1 MLTLVE
7 RILFVLAFLASVGLT
22 LRGFGHVLRVLMRPL
37 PEGERPSGRWWWVDA
52 LDRLIRGP
60 LGGRKPRWEK
70 ALEMVFLQIPVFRA
84 RFFTSLFHA
93 FIFYAFL
100 VYGLVNLQD
109 VIRGYVAD
117 FSLFGATPAQRIF
130 ELSADVL
137 SVLAL
142 MGVLYFL
149 LRRFVFGDPRLDYR
163 EDVPLHPAVRKGIPR
178 DSLIVAGFI
187 FFHVG
192 GRLLSEAAHLALHA
206 NGETWM
212 PFAAA
217 LAQSLAG
224 LSPGALVLI
233 HHAAWWLALGLIL
246 AFLPYFPYSKHI
258 HLFFAPVKWAYRLDL
273 PAIGYLEKLDLENE
287 TAEQFGAARIE
298 HLHPARV
305 LDLYACIMCNRC
317 QEVCPAY
324 ATGKPL
330 SPAALIINMRYE
342 VNTTLNRVA
351 LGEPTPPLMDY
362 AINEDALWACTTCG
376 ACVEICPVG
385 NEPMHTIL
393 QIRQDRVLME
403 SQFPSQFSTMM
414 TGIER
419 LANPWNVHW
428 SERKKWTEGL
438 SVPTVEQNPNFEVL
452 LWVGCMASTD
462 DRAKRIARSLVKIF
476 EAAGVNYAVL
486 GEHERCTGDPARR
499 AGNEYLFQMR
509 ATENVETLNRF
520 GVKRIVTLCPHCY
533 NTLKNEYPDFGGH
546 YEVMHHSQFL
556 EELLKSGRL
565 KVKTRL
571 AERVTFHD
579 PCYLG
584 RHNGEY
590 EAPRFVLRALTER
603 VAEMERSRNRSFC
616 CGAGGAQMF
625 KEDLRGTKAINV
637 ERTEE
642 ALKTGADVIATGC
655 PFCQRMLTDGVNS
668 LKAKVQVK
676 DLAEILAEA
685 LEA

>member
-1 MLTLVE
+1 MLTVVE
-7 RILFVLAFLASVGLT
+7 RVLFVLALLVSAGLT
-22 LRGFGHVLRVLMRPL
+22 LRGFGRILRVLMRPL
-37 PEGERPSGRWWWVDA
+37 PEAERPSGRWWWVDA
-52 LDRLIRGP
+52 LDRLFRGP
-60 LGGRKPRWEK
+60 LGERKPRWEK
-70 ALEMVFLQIPVFRA
+70 ALEIVFLQIPVFRA

-93 FIFYAFL
+93 FIFYAFI
-100 VYGLVNLQD
+100 VYALVNLQD
-109 VIRGYVAD
+109 VIRGFVVD
-117 FSLFGATPAQRIF
+117 FHLFGATPLQHVF
-130 ELSADVL
+130 DLSADIL

-142 MGVLYFL
+142 VGIVYFM
-149 LRRFVFGDPRLDYR
+149 LRRFVFGDPRLGYR
-163 EDVPLHPAVRKGIPR
+163 DDVPLHPAVRNGIPR

-187 FFHVG
+187 FLHVG
-192 GRLLSEAAHLALHA
+192 GRLLSESANLALHPST
-206 NGETWM
+206 ETWM

-224 LSPGALVLI
+224 LSPAALTVL

-246 AFLPYFPYSKHI
+246 AFFPYFPYSKHI

-273 PAIGYLEKLDLENE
+273 PALGYLEKMDLEDE
-287 TAEQFGAARIE
+287 TAEQFGAARLE
-298 HLHPARV
+298 DLHPARV

-330 SPAALIINMRYE
+330 SPAALIVNMRYQ
-342 VNTTLNRVA
+342 VNKTLAQVA
-351 LGEPTPPLMDY
+351 SGGETPPLMDY

-376 ACVEICPVG
+376 ACVEVCPVG
-385 NEPMHTIL
+385 NEQMHTIL

-403 SQFPSQFSTMM
+403 SQFPTELNTMM

-419 LANPWNVHW
+419 LGNPWNVHW
-428 SERKKWTEGL
+428 SERMKWAEGL
-438 SVPTVEQNPNFEVL
+438 SVPTVEQNPGFEVL
-452 LWVGCMASTD
+452 FWVGCMASTD

-476 EAAGVNYAVL
+476 EVAGVNYAVL
-486 GEHERCTGDPARR
+486 GEHERCSGDPARR
-499 AGNEYLFQMR
+499 AGNEYLFQMQ
-509 ATENVETLNRF
+509 ATQNVETLNRF
-520 GVKRIVTLCPHCY
+520 GVKKIVTLCPHCFH
-533 NTLKNEYPDFGGH
+533 TLKNEYPDFGGH
-546 YEVMHHSQFL
+546 YEVVHHTQFL

-565 KVKTRL
+565 KVRTRL
-571 AERVTFHD
+571 AETVTFHD

-590 EAPRFVLRALTER
+590 DAPRFILQSLSDR
-603 VAEMERSRNRSFC
+603 VEEMERSRNRSFC

-625 KEDLRGTKAINV
+625 KEEQKGTKPINV

-655 PFCQRMLTDGVNS
+655 PFCQRMLTDGVNT
-668 LKAKVQVK
+668 LQAEVQVK